1 VKEGPDLDRLLA
13 RALEAKR
20 QTRQALAR
28 LPYEEKIEHWLRMR
42 ANTEAMRAAR
52 EAHGATGG
60 QPEAAAA
67 DDRQSLSEMTKR
79 ALTRTR
85 R

>member
-28 LPYEEKIEHWLRMR
+28 LPYEEKFVHWLRMR

-52 EAHGATGG
+52 EAAGK
-60 QPEAAAA
+60 PNAAAGVGA
-67 DDRQSLSEMTKR
+67 EGPTE
-79 ALTRTR
+79 AG
-85 R
+85 

>member
-13 RALEAKR
+13 QALEAKR

-28 LPYEEKIEHWLRMR
+28 LPYEEKFVHWLRMR

-52 EAHGATGG
+52 EAGARQAEGVAV
-60 QPEAAAA
+60 AAAQVGNKE
-67 DDRQSLSEMTKR
+67 DTEEP
-79 ALTRTR
+79 
-85 R
+85 